1 MDNNATL
8 KQLAFITSQIKELW
22 IVINNLK
29 SKNEK
34 MPKSV
39 KAEGEILYVS
49 FVRNASNEKKGR
61 G

>member
-34 MPKSV
+34 MPKST
-39 KAEGEILYVS
+39 KAEGKILYVS
-49 FVRNASNEKKGR
+49 FVRNASNEKKG
-61 G
+61 GG